1 MQPDAGSAELAM
13 ARKEGLIGRKIG
25 MTQVFSDDG
34 SHVPVTVI
42 EAGPCTIIGIRTQE
56 SHGYDALQIGFGAK
70 KKNVSKPAAGLF
82 KKANVA
88 PMRVVREVRLEKTDK
103 LQGYQVGQALTV
115 EMFTAG
121 ELVDVVGVTKGK
133 GFQGGVKRYGWY
145 GGDATHGSMFHR
157 APGSIGASSD
167 PSRVWPGHHM
177 PGRRGGD
184 RRAGTNDTKG
194 RSEGS
199 GGGRKPWKQKG
210 TGRARQGS
218 TRAVQWKGGGKP
230 FGPTPRSYDKDLPR
244 SMRRGAL
251 RAAVAAKV
259 AAGQLSAVETI
270 DVPDGKTKSLVTRL
284 GALGL
289 AGEPTLLVVREL
301 AETVA
306 RAARNVPWL
315 TVETPAH
322 VSVYQLLQARRVL
335 FERAGLLALEEALAK

>member
-1 MQPDAGSAELAM
+1 M

-70 KKNVSKPAAGLF
+70 KKNVSKPAAGVF

-103 LQGYQVGQALTV
+103 LQGYQIGQALTV

-167 PSRVWPGHHM
+167 PSRVWPAHRMLGRTGGARRTRPNRSVVRVM
-177 PGRRGGD
+177 PEQ
-184 RRAGTNDTKG
+184 NL
-194 RSEGS
+194 
-199 GGGRKPWKQKG
+199 
-210 TGRARQGS
+210 
-218 TRAVQWKGGGKP
+218 V
-230 FGPTPRSYDKDLPR
+230 LV
-244 SMRRGAL
+244 RGAVPGANGSLVML
-251 RAAVAAKV
+251 RKSVKATKAQQQQKV
-259 AAGQLSAVETI
+259 A
-270 DVPDGKTKSLVTRL
+270 
-284 GALGL
+284 
-289 AGEPTLLVVREL
+289 
-301 AETVA
+301 
-306 RAARNVPWL
+306 
-315 TVETPAH
+315 
-322 VSVYQLLQARRVL
+322 
-335 FERAGLLALEEALAK
+335 EEK